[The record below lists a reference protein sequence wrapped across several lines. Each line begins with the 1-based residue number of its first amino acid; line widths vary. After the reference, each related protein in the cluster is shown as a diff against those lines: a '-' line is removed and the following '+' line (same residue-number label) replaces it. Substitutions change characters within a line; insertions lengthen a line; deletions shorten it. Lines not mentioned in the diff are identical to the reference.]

1 MLFGTSTNN
10 PFVLIT
16 CIVFHSVRILAFY
29 GCFYFIFFVHHS
41 VQCNNVSVPYLLQ
54 LTDSVI
60 CNRQHGGCK
69 KNEETKIMY
78 NDFSSTNG
86 VQKKHT
92 QQQHINKKNTT
103 ADYRST
109 NNNVSACII

>member
-1 MLFGTSTNN
+1 M
-10 PFVLIT
+10 V
-16 CIVFHSVRILAFY
+16 AA
-29 GCFYFIFFVHHS
+29 
-41 VQCNNVSVPYLLQ
+41 
-54 LTDSVI
+54 
-60 CNRQHGGCK
+60 K